1 MIYLYLENHQ
11 YFNIVHFKGDIAHD
25 NPTVFKGI
33 QRKNIIQYACVLFT
47 QAASYIGRLFT
58 GAESERICVRKYDLV
73 ALRSF
78 TNSSDLSGRRE
89 RPERTH
95 SALFQ
100 LISCRNIVDLC
111 ECVCLRGWLRNNGNK
126 NSVNLAKRYSRV
138 SSIKYSAYVWPHFF
152 SPSTTLTL
160 MVVWD
165 WLRCFIRTTL
175 VNVVNIIRYT
185 VRAKSIRTKEIFL
198 WKKS

>member
-1 MIYLYLENHQ
+1 MR
-11 YFNIVHFKGDIAHD
+11 
-25 NPTVFKGI
+25 VF
-33 QRKNIIQYACVLFT
+33 LFT

-152 SPSTTLTL
+152 SPSMTL

-175 VNVVNIIRYT
+175 VNVVNIVRYT
-185 VRAKSIRTKEIFL
+185 VRV
-198 WKKS
+198 KKYSYKGNFFMKKVLCVENKH